1 MPLTMKKDKPAQ
13 TARPMPF
20 AGLFQQRL
28 KASDR
33 LFFSEQLS
41 LLLET
46 GTSILP
52 ALKTIRLQTRHPA
65 MHALL
70 TDLEQRIADGQ
81 PLSQA
86 LSHHPR
92 LFNSTYVNLV
102 AAAEGGGFLNKVLQH
117 LAELDERREQLRQQL
132 KSAASYPMFL
142 ALFSVAVML
151 FVLVVVFPKFEDM
164 FTAIRDQLPWT
175 TRVLMNASD
184 VMRQHWPWLCLA
196 AALLALGGYAWA
208 DSDAGRQRL
217 DRWRLTLPG
226 IRGFYIRL
234 YLTESLRVLGLS
246 LSHGVP
252 LVTALDATRDVV
264 GNRQFQQFLGQLQQN
279 VTEGKGLSYGFEKAG
294 WIPSLV
300 RQMLRTGEE
309 TGNLPKVMMRLT
321 EHYEREVRKHLN
333 TLTKLAEPLML
344 LVMGLVVGVL
354 VSSLILPIFKLSRVA
369 H

>member
-1 MPLTMKKDKPAQ
+1 MPLNMKKPTPTP
-13 TARPMPF
+13 TARATPF
-20 AGLFQQRL
+20 AGLFQKRL
-28 KASDR
+28 KPSDR

-65 MHALL
+65 MHVLL
-70 TDLEQRIADGQ
+70 SDLEQRIADGQ

-151 FVLVVVFPKFEDM
+151 FVLVVVFPKFADM
-164 FTAIRDQLPWT
+164 FVAIRDQLPWT
-175 TRVLMNASD
+175 TTVLMNTSD
-184 VMRQHWPWLCLA
+184 IMRQHWPWLCLA
-196 AALLALGGYAWA
+196 TALLAVGGYIWA
-208 DSDAGRQRL
+208 GSAAGRQRL
-217 DRWRLTLPG
+217 DSWRMTLPG

-252 LVTALDATRDVV
+252 LVTALDATREVI
-264 GNRQFQQFLGQLQQN
+264 GNRQFQQFIGQLQQN
-279 VTEGKGLSYGFEKAG
+279 VIEGKGLSYGFEQAG
-294 WIPSLV
+294 WTPSLV
-300 RQMLRTGEE
+300 RQMLRTGED
-309 TGNLPKVMMRLT
+309 TGNLPKVMLRLT

-369 H
+369 Y